1 MSWSA
6 AAKLFLKSFIPLGG
20 SFPAQLLCWS
30 VVSHL
35 TWTAFSAKPRLGLV
49 LITLFF
55 FFSTGSSS
63 IFSCLWEG
71 GGQISC
77 EWKHRTDFCSTLTLH
92 FDQRERT
99 SACACL
105 SCQQKGGRM
114 ALLWAFPSTV
124 LSCCSETLSRLS
136 WFRSATCLLFAMLR
150 FL

>member
-6 AAKLFLKSFIPLGG
+6 AAKLFLNSFIPLGG

-49 LITLFF
+49 LITHSF
-55 FFSTGSSS
+55 FFSTGSAS

-92 FDQRERT
+92 FDQRNREDLRLCLAELPAERRKDG
-99 SACACL
+99 SAVGIPKHYSL
-105 SCQQKGGRM
+105 
-114 ALLWAFPSTV
+114 
-124 LSCCSETLSRLS
+124 
-136 WFRSATCLLFAMLR
+136 LLFR
-150 FL
+150 NTG